1 MNNERYKNLM
11 NIINFQDFNLDEIR
25 WKKIEKTGKDK
36 YLIPI
41 YKEYNDDKDIKKPLL
56 FQTPKLYL
64 PFKPDLNYLSLS
76 FYNYE
81 YDIKNSEFEKF
92 LSSLDNYLTSPKIQS
107 RLTKKGFKLHKREI
121 RSVLYYPQNTTYPVF
136 LLHYSRNN
144 VKVFNQYKKII
155 SWDEIEGRVYGCFIF
170 ELIGIWISNDKYG
183 FSFDLKQ
190 AKFYP
195 PIIFDDYMFLDDNEP
210 IEKVNIIRLKDYP
223 IMSQYI
229 KMMKIGIPKECIKQK
244 MMLSGNNPKLID
256 YDLETPINE
265 IPEIK
270 NEIFEIENVHENN
283 LNNQNKY
290 NLDEKQSLSNILS
303 NGILGNHL
311 KNLKKIEPQIKPK
324 KKFKTHSFPVP
335 DLEEIQKAIQ
345 KLKKIDDIPIDE
357 IPNND

>member
-11 NIINFQDFNLDEIR
+11 NIINFQDFNLDEIK

-41 YKEYNDDKDIKKPLL
+41 YKEYDGDKEIKKPLI

-81 YDIKNSEFEKF
+81 YDIKNSEFEHF
-92 LSSLDNYLTSPKIQS
+92 LCNLDKYLSSPKIQTK
-107 RLTKKGFKLHKREI
+107 LTKKGFKLNKREI

-144 VKVFNQYKKII
+144 VKVFNQYKQLIT
-155 SWDEIEGRVYGCFIF
+155 WDEIEGRVYGCFIF

-210 IEKVNIIRLKDYP
+210 NEPINIIKLKDYQP
-223 IMSQYI
+223 MSQYI

-244 MMLSGNNPKLID
+244 MMLSGIDPKIID
-256 YDLETPINE
+256 YDLSTHIND
-265 IPEIK
+265 IPEIR
-270 NEIFEIENVHENN
+270 NNN
-283 LNNQNKY
+283 LEIKENLKEVNDLDNLKINNSDGKI
-290 NLDEKQSLSNILS
+290 SLSNILS

-311 KNLKKIEPQIKPK
+311 KNLKKIEPEIKPK
-324 KKFKTHSFPVP
+324 KKFKPHSFPVP
-335 DLEEIQKAIQ
+335 DLEEIQNAIQ
-345 KLKKIDDIPIDE
+345 KLKKIDDNNTID
-357 IPNND
+357 